1 MPEAEMA
8 KVTAKADSSRRDT
21 KDEQGSKPR
30 ARAGARQGPVGV
42 AGLHQVSGAAAAAV
56 SLGGATGTVDRAD
69 RIAAG
74 RALRKD
80 VPRSSHGDWQPA
92 ANRRD
97 PVAVLVAQGKSRVP
111 ELLPIRYG
119 RMAESPFGFFRGA
132 AAGMAADLASTP
144 SSGLTVQLCGDGHLV
159 NFGGFATPE
168 RRLIFDVN
176 DFDETLPGPWE
187 WDLKRLGAS
196 FAVAARSKGLSD
208 EVAQAAVVR
217 VASCY
222 ADVLAGFSTMPTLD
236 AWYWSVDADR
246 TAAMIAAGADAT
258 TRGRF
263 DKAIARAHA
272 HDNLQAVSKLTEVVD
287 GHRRIVDD
295 LPLVGHV
302 SGDDE
307 LDRMEVLLDGYRS
320 TLPGDVAHLVGRF
333 RLVDAARK
341 VVGVGSVGTR
351 CWIALLEGG
360 AADDPLLLQ
369 IKEAQASVLE
379 PHLGRSA
386 YRNHAHRVVEG
397 QRLMQAASDLFLGWT
412 HDETSDIDYYWRNL
426 RDMKWSA
433 DINAQP
439 TNTFLLYAELCGVTL
454 ARAHARSG
462 DAAAISGY
470 LGKGDVFGQ
479 ALGRFALAY
488 ADQNTRDHAA
498 LVEAIKDGRL
508 PAESNV

>member
-1 MPEAEMA
+1 MA
-8 KVTAKADSSRRDT
+8 KAASAKR
-21 KDEQGSKPR
+21 
-30 ARAGARQGPVGV
+30 GV
-42 AGLHQVSGAAAAAV
+42 AALEQASGAAKATGA
-56 SLGGATGTVDRAD
+56 LGGKTGSIDRAD

-80 VPRSSHGDWQPA
+80 VPRTSHGDWKPA
-92 ANRRD
+92 TDRPD
-97 PVAVLVAQGKSRVP
+97 PVAVLVAQGESRVS

-119 RMAESPFGFFRGA
+119 RMAESPFGFYRGA

-144 SSGLTVQLCGDGHLV
+144 STGIIVQLCGDGHLV

-208 EVAQAAVVR
+208 DVAQTAVLR
-217 VASCY
+217 MALSY
-222 ADVLAGFSTMPTLD
+222 ADLLAGFATTTTLG
-236 AWYWSVDADR
+236 AWYWSVDTDR
-246 TAAMIAAGADAT
+246 VEAMASAVGNAE

-263 DKAIARAHA
+263 DKAIARAHE
-272 HDNLQAVSKLTEVVD
+272 HDNLQAVNKLTAVVD
-287 GHRRIVDD
+287 GRRRIVDQ

-302 SGDDE
+302 GGDDE
-307 LDRMEVLLDGYRS
+307 LERMQTLLDGYRANLS
-320 TLPGDVAHLVGRF
+320 DDVGHLLDRFTLT
-333 RLVDAARK
+333 DAARK

-360 AADDPLLLQ
+360 GGDDPVILQ
-369 IKEAQASVLE
+369 IKEAEASVLE

-386 YRNHAHRVVEG
+386 YDNHARRVVEG

-412 HDETSDIDYYWRNL
+412 HDETSGVDYYWRNL
-426 RDMKWSA
+426 RDMKVSA
-433 DINAQP
+433 DVNAQP
-439 TNTFLLYAELCGVTL
+439 TNTFLAYADLCGATL

-470 LGKGDVFGQ
+470 LGKGDAFGK
-479 ALGRFALAY
+479 ALGRFATSY
-488 ADQNTRDHAA
+488 ADQNGRDHAA
-498 LVEAIKDGRL
+498 LVQAIKDGRVT
-508 PAESNV
+508 AESNV

>member
-1 MPEAEMA
+1 MAET
-8 KVTAKADSSRRDT
+8 TASTERSRSEKKPARGSGPGT
-21 KDEQGSKPR
+21 KTS
-30 ARAGARQGPVGV
+30 ARAGRAGV
-42 AGLHQVSGAAAAAV
+42 AALATAGRLGSEKGA
-56 SLGGATGTVDRAD
+56 VDRAD
-69 RIAAG
+69 RIDAG
-74 RALRKD
+74 RAMRKE
-80 VPRSSHGDWQPA
+80 VPRSSHGDWA
-92 ANRRD
+92 AAADRQD
-97 PVAVLVAQGKSRVP
+97 PVAVLVAQGESRVP

-144 SSGLTVQLCGDGHLV
+144 STGVAVQLCGDGHLV

-208 EVAQAAVVR
+208 DVGQTAVLR
-217 VASCY
+217 MTLSY
-222 ADVLAGFSTMPTLD
+222 GDLLAGFATMPTLD
-236 AWYWSVDADR
+236 AWYWSVDTDR
-246 TAAMIAAGADAT
+246 VMAMAAAIGNAET
-258 TRGRF
+258 QGRF
-263 DKAIARAHA
+263 DKAVARAHA
-272 HDNLQAVSKLTEVVD
+272 HDNLQAVNKLTRVVD
-287 GHRRIVDD
+287 GHRRIVDQ

-302 SGDDE
+302 AGDDE
-307 LDRMEVLLDGYRS
+307 PDRMQTLLDGYRAS
-320 TLPGDVAHLVGRF
+320 VADDVGQLLDRFTLA
-333 RLVDAARK
+333 DAARK

-360 AADDPLLLQ
+360 GDDDPILLQ

-386 YRNHAHRVVEG
+386 YDNHAHRVVEG

-412 HDETSDIDYYWRNL
+412 HDETSGVDYYWRNL
-426 RDMKWSA
+426 RDMKVSA
-433 DINAQP
+433 DVNAQP
-439 TNTFLLYAELCGVTL
+439 TNTFLAYAELCGATL

-462 DAAAISGY
+462 DAATISGY
-470 LGKGDVFGQ
+470 LGKGDVFGK
-479 ALGRFALAY
+479 ALGRFAISY

-498 LVEAIKDGRL
+498 LVQAIKDGQV

>member
-1 MPEAEMA
+1 MPKTTGKASG
-8 KVTAKADSSRRDT
+8 TAAT
-21 KDEQGSKPR
+21 
-30 ARAGARQGPVGV
+30 AGV
-42 AGLHQVSGAAAAAV
+42 
-56 SLGGATGTVDRAD
+56 LGTATGRVDRAD
-69 RIAAG
+69 RVDAG
-74 RALRKD
+74 RELRKA
-80 VPRSSHGDWQPA
+80 VPRSSHGDWNA
-92 ANRRD
+92 AADRPD
-97 PVAVLVAQGKSRVP
+97 PVDVLEAQGKSRVP

-144 SSGLTVQLCGDGHLV
+144 TTGITVQLCGDGHLM

-196 FAVAARSKGLSD
+196 FAVAARAKGLSD
-208 EVAQAAVVR
+208 DLGQTAVLRMASSYAGLLAAF
-217 VASCY
+217 AS
-222 ADVLAGFSTMPTLD
+222 MPTLD

-246 TAAMIAAGADAT
+246 TAALLASVGDAQ
-258 TRGRF
+258 TRGRL
-263 DKAIARAHA
+263 DKAVARAHA
-272 HDNLQAVSKLTEVVD
+272 HDNLQAVGKLTAVVD
-287 GHRRIVDD
+287 GHRRIVDQP
-295 LPLVGHV
+295 PLVAHV
-302 SGDDE
+302 PGDDE
-307 LDRMEVLLDGYRS
+307 LDRMQELLDGYRS
-320 TLPGDVAHLVGRF
+320 DLPDDIGHLLDRF
-333 RLVDAARK
+333 KLADAARK

-379 PHLGRSA
+379 PYLARSA
-386 YRNHAHRVVEG
+386 YDNHAQRAVEG
-397 QRLMQAASDLFLGWT
+397 QRLMQAASDLFLGWA
-412 HDETSDIDYYWRNL
+412 HDDTSGIDYYWRNL
-426 RDMKWSA
+426 RDMKASA

-439 TNTFLLYAELCGVTL
+439 TNTFLSYAQLCGVTL

-470 LGKGDVFGQ
+470 LGKGAAFGK
-479 ALGRFALAY
+479 ALGHFAVTY
-488 ADQNTRDHAA
+488 ADQNARDHAA
-498 LVEAIKDGRL
+498 LVEAIKDGRV

>member
-1 MPEAEMA
+1 MA
-8 KVTAKADSSRRDT
+8 KAASAKR
-21 KDEQGSKPR
+21 
-30 ARAGARQGPVGV
+30 GV
-42 AGLHQVSGAAAAAV
+42 AALEGASGAAEATGA
-56 SLGGATGTVDRAD
+56 LGGKTGSIDRAD

-80 VPRSSHGDWQPA
+80 VPRTSHGDWEPA
-92 ANRRD
+92 AQRPD
-97 PVAVLVAQGKSRVP
+97 PVAVLVAQGESRVS

-119 RMAESPFGFFRGA
+119 RMAESPFGFYRGA

-144 SSGLTVQLCGDGHLV
+144 STGIIVQLCGDGHLV

-208 EVAQAAVVR
+208 DVGQTAVLR
-217 VASCY
+217 MTLSY
-222 ADVLAGFSTMPTLD
+222 ADLLAGFATTTTLG
-236 AWYWSVDADR
+236 AWYWSVDTDR
-246 TAAMIAAGADAT
+246 VEAIASAVGNAE

-272 HDNLQAVSKLTEVVD
+272 HDNLQAVNKLTAAVD
-287 GHRRIVDD
+287 GRRRIVDQ

-302 SGDDE
+302 GGDDE
-307 LDRMEVLLDGYRS
+307 LDRMQTLLDGYRANLPDDVGHLLDRF
-320 TLPGDVAHLVGRF
+320 TLT
-333 RLVDAARK
+333 DAARK

-360 AADDPLLLQ
+360 GGDDPVILQ
-369 IKEAQASVLE
+369 IKEAEASVLE

-386 YRNHAHRVVEG
+386 YDNHARRVVEG

-412 HDETSDIDYYWRNL
+412 HDEASGVDYYWRNL
-426 RDMKWSA
+426 RDMKVSA
-433 DINAQP
+433 DVNAQP
-439 TNTFLLYAELCGVTL
+439 TNTFLAYADLCGATL

-470 LGKGDVFGQ
+470 LGKGDAFGK
-479 ALGRFALAY
+479 ALGRFATSY
-488 ADQNTRDHAA
+488 ADQNARDHAA
-498 LVEAIKDGRL
+498 LVQAIKDGRVT
-508 PAESNV
+508 AESNV

>member
-1 MPEAEMA
+1 MAET
-8 KVTAKADSSRRDT
+8 TASTERSRSEKKPAR
-21 KDEQGSKPR
+21 GS
-30 ARAGARQGPVGV
+30 RAGRAGV
-42 AGLHQVSGAAAAAV
+42 AALATAGR
-56 SLGGATGTVDRAD
+56 LGSAQRAVDRAD
-69 RIAAG
+69 RIDAG
-74 RALRKD
+74 RAMRKE
-80 VPRSSHGDWQPA
+80 VPRSSHGDWA
-92 ANRRD
+92 AAADRQD
-97 PVAVLVAQGKSRVP
+97 PVAVLVAQGESRVP

-144 SSGLTVQLCGDGHLV
+144 STGVAVQLCGDGHLV

-208 EVAQAAVVR
+208 DVGQSAVLR
-217 VASCY
+217 MTLSY
-222 ADVLAGFSTMPTLD
+222 ADLLAVFATMPTLD
-236 AWYWSVDADR
+236 AWYWSVDTDR
-246 TAAMIAAGADAT
+246 VTAMVAAVGNAK

-263 DKAIARAHA
+263 DQSVARAHA
-272 HDNLQAVSKLTEVVD
+272 HDNLQAVNKLTRVVD
-287 GHRRIVDD
+287 GHRRIVDQ

-302 SGDDE
+302 AGDDE
-307 LDRMEVLLDGYRS
+307 PDRMQALLDGYRAS
-320 TLPGDVAHLVGRF
+320 VADDVGQLLDRFTLA
-333 RLVDAARK
+333 DAARK

-360 AADDPLLLQ
+360 GDDDPILLQ

-386 YRNHAHRVVEG
+386 YDNHAHRVVEG

-412 HDETSDIDYYWRNL
+412 HDETSGVDYYWRNL
-426 RDMKWSA
+426 RDMKASA
-433 DINAQP
+433 DVNAQP
-439 TNTFLLYAELCGVTL
+439 TNTFLAYAELCGATL

-462 DAAAISGY
+462 DAARISGY
-470 LGKGDVFGQ
+470 LGKGDVFGK
-479 ALGRFALAY
+479 ALGRFAITY
-488 ADQNTRDHAA
+488 ADQNARDHAA
-498 LVEAIKDGRL
+498 LVQAIKDGQV